1 MSELQERESIVE
13 ELIDE
18 LVPEGVDWQ
27 RLVVRYPI
35 PALLVAAVG
44 GFFLGRRHGPEI
56 VGALRPSRPGEV
68 SRNVSQ
74 IFDQEAIE

>member
-18 LVPEGVDWQ
+18 IVPEGVDWQ

-35 PALLVAAVG
+35 PSLLVAAVG
-44 GFFLGRRHGPEI
+44 GFFLGRRHGLEI
-56 VGALRPSRPGEV
+56 VGALSTFAAGEV
-68 SRNVSQ
+68 SRNVGQ
-74 IFDQEAIE
+74 LFDQD

>member
-1 MSELQERESIVE
+1 MSELQEPESIVE

-18 LVPEGVDWQ
+18 IVPEGVDWQ

-35 PALLVAAVG
+35 PSLLIAAAG

-56 VGALRPSRPGEV
+56 AGALSTFAAGEV
-68 SRNVSQ
+68 SRNVGRL
-74 IFDQEAIE
+74 FDQEDL